1 MIDENGKQ
9 SGDSKKIWSITASAF
24 DFPQPY
30 TKYNSIPT
38 GYITAIVLRDKEE
51 FVFMSIIGK

>member
-1 MIDENGKQ
+1 MSWFYYCLRFSFHQ
-9 SGDSKKIWSITASAF
+9 S
-24 DFPQPY
+24 Y
-30 TKYNSIPT
+30 TKYNSIPI